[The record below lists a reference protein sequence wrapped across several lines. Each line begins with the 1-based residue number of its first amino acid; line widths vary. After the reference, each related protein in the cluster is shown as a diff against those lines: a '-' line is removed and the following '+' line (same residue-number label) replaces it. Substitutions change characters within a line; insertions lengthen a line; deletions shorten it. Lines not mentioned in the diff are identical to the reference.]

1 MTTTKTPPVSA
12 QNQGAL
18 PPPPRGDITTP
29 LLFSRQ
35 FPPDETPYMYIK
47 CPPPEGVPYTNIRG
61 EPSMVTVQD
70 LRGKES
76 SVNLDHDSIHIV
88 QGVPISKTNFDNE
101 EDIRKNYYPLV
112 EQQIL
117 ANVPG
122 ATKVHIFRHGIRHTK
137 NFPVPYNPPA
147 LIAHLDHTGDA
158 VVDRVRY
165 HLDEEEA
172 EKLLLGRYRVIH
184 FWQPLNGTV
193 YTCPLAIASS
203 ATVKDEDIV
212 TMVSHLKDFSEDF
225 GAPIYRDHQKWYYLS
240 GVGADEAIML
250 QIFDSYGSKPGS
262 GVKGGRAVHVAFK
275 DPRTPPN
282 APDRWS
288 IETSA
293 LVFGP

>member
-1 MTTTKTPPVSA
+1 MS
-12 QNQGAL
+12 
-18 PPPPRGDITTP
+18 
-29 LLFSRQ
+29 
-35 FPPDETPYMYIK
+35 IK
-47 CPPPEGVPYTNIRG
+47 CSPPEGVSYTNIRG

-88 QGVPISKTNFDNE
+88 QG
-101 EDIRKNYYPLV
+101 
-112 EQQIL
+112 QIL

-122 ATKVHIFRHGIRHTK
+122 ATKVHIFRHGIRYTN

-147 LIAHLDHTGDA
+147 LIAHLDHTGAA

-165 HLDEEEA
+165 HLHEEEA
-172 EKLLLGRYRVIH
+172 EKLLQGHYRVIH
-184 FWQPLNGTV
+184 FWQCLNGTV

-203 ATVKDEDIV
+203 ATVKDKDIV
-212 TMVSHLKDFSEDF
+212 TMVSHLKDLSEDF
-225 GAPIYRDHQKWYYLS
+225 GAPINRDHQKWYYLFR
-240 GVGADEAIML
+240 VGADEAIML

-282 APDRWS
+282 APYRWS

-293 LVFGP
+293 LVFGPWVLFSPIRKDNFSGENKIKTRRVPVHYVSTSGIANFTRSSTFAEVSAASVLPPTDGSQLHLSSK